1 MAGVQLE
8 AEVKSMLYTIA
19 CVVKIKENHFTQMI
33 DGFRMDIDKSDRL
46 QICEV
51 ADERI
56 PQKAG
61 EKVNSMI
68 IHAEAEKLKSV
79 IDRSDYIIVL
89 CIEGR
94 KTTTS
99 ELAAQI
105 KKAADRGCGTVT
117 FVIGGSLGLAP
128 EIIRMAD
135 YKMSISN
142 MTFPHQLMRVALA
155 EQLAKVSRMWRQ
167 I

>member
-1 MAGVQLE
+1 MVY
-8 AEVKSMLYTIA
+8 KIA
-19 CVVKIKENHFTQMI
+19 CVGKIKENHFTQMI
-33 DGFRMDIDKSDRL
+33 DGFRHDIDKSDRL

-51 ADERI
+51 PDERI

-68 IHAEAEKLKSV
+68 IHAEAERLKSV

-89 CIEGR
+89 CIEGK
-94 KTTTS
+94 KTSTS
-99 ELAAQI
+99 ELVSQI
-105 KKAADRGCGTVT
+105 KKAADRGCQTVT
-117 FVIGGSLGLAP
+117 FVIGGSLGLDP

-142 MTFPHQLMRVALA
+142 MTFPHQLMRVAIA
-155 EQLAKVSRMWRQ
+155 EQLAGVSRAMRR